1 MKAAEVGNVPAMVL
15 VAEEMERQGRRPK
28 ALEWWKK
35 AARKG
40 DQVN

>member
-1 MKAAEVGNVPAMVL
+1 MMA
-15 VAEEMERQGRRPK
+15 AEEMECQGRRRK

-40 DQVN
+40 DQVT